1 MRAARNAM
9 AVGLVTIVMASA
21 LYFALKFVSESSETE
36 GQYEVWAVFPDA
48 SGLVERSKISIA
60 GIAVGYINKIGL
72 HEYKEKV
79 ADMDAGVVE
88 KIRVGAR
95 IDMMIHGDVAL
106 YENAVALRS
115 ASGLLGNQFL
125 VLIPGDSKYRRLK
138 DGDRI
143 EKIGDAG
150 LLGHLDEITEDIK
163 EVTRNMRNVFGSEA
177 GKQQMGEVLAN
188 LRDISISIND
198 LLKKNQEN
206 VSRTLENID
215 GIAAETRPTVR
226 EILQDIRSIT
236 KEVKTFVESNSG
248 TAGTVVSDA
257 KSTMQDIRN
266 SIAKLDR
273 TLDNLA
279 DVTQG
284 LKEGEGTVGRLLKDD
299 KLIDDVEEVVEGAGG
314 FVKGLTQLKT
324 IVGLAGEYNIW
335 DNSVKTTLGLR
346 LQPREDKYYLLE
358 MIYDPRGATTR
369 TETIVEST
377 NPDEPPQYREVKYTT
392 RDSLLFSLMFAR
404 RIRFATFRFGIKE
417 SSGGL
422 GVDFHLLRDRIEF
435 STDLYRFGD
444 DVYPRLKELVAIE
457 FLRHLYII
465 GGVNDVINDKRDYF
479 IGAMLRFN
487 DEDLKTML
495 PFAPTP

>member
-1 MRAARNAM
+1 
-9 AVGLVTIVMASA
+9 
-21 LYFALKFVSESSETE
+21 
-36 GQYEVWAVFPDA
+36 
-48 SGLVERSKISIA
+48 
-60 GIAVGYINKIGL
+60 
-72 HEYKEKV
+72 
-79 ADMDAGVVE
+79 
-88 KIRVGAR
+88 
-95 IDMMIHGDVAL
+95 
-106 YENAVALRS
+106 
-115 ASGLLGNQFL
+115 
-125 VLIPGDSKYRRLK
+125 
-138 DGDRI
+138 
-143 EKIGDAG
+143 
-150 LLGHLDEITEDIK
+150 
-163 EVTRNMRNVFGSEA
+163 
-177 GKQQMGEVLAN
+177 
-188 LRDISISIND
+188 